1 MKTMRDV
8 NGIKI
13 RLDNSLCCQ
22 GKPKRETQ
30 VFINLKILIYAMA
43 AFAVV
48 GWIICEISK

>member
-1 MKTMRDV
+1 MKDI

-13 RLDNSLCCQ
+13 KLDNSLCQ
-22 GKPKRETQ
+22 GKPKRDKQ
-30 VFINLKILIYAMA
+30 VYINLKILIYAMA